1 MRVNPVKVKYQLREK
16 VKLRKKMQL
25 FVDDLT
31 VIDFSYLCKQRGIV
45 GESWIVDVLLDGSL
59 NEMSMVLD
67 FAVVKK
73 QIKAIIDNAVDH
85 KLVLPIQEQ
94 ALTLADSP
102 HNDGHQTI
110 DFISDVA
117 NYYLQSPACAFAPID
132 CLSITI
138 PAVTKHLTAII
149 MAELPANVKGLTLV
163 LRPEN
168 ILSDYYHYT
177 HGLKLHDGN
186 CQRIAHGHR
195 SKIKIFVDDERD
207 ATLEAAWCERWKDI
221 YIASEADRIPA
232 NDIQLS
238 ALAKNNLTPDHQYF
252 SYTAPQGR
260 FDIAVDS
267 RVLDVVD
274 CDSTVELL
282 ADFIA
287 RQLKKELANKTV
299 KVIAYEGVAKGAI
312 VSV

>member
-1 MRVNPVKVKYQLREK
+1 
-16 VKLRKKMQL
+16 MQL

-73 QIKAIIDNAVDH
+73 QIKAIIDDAVDH
-85 KLVLPIQEQ
+85 KLLLPIQEQ

-117 NYYLQSPACAFAPID
+117 SYYLQSPACAFASID
-132 CLSITI
+132 CLTI
-138 PAVTKHLTAII
+138 DIAAVTKHVTEII
-149 MAELPANVKGLTLV
+149 LAELPDNVQGLTLV
-163 LRPEN
+163 LRPEVIN
-168 ILSDYYHYT
+168 TDYYHYT

-195 SKIKIFVDDERD
+195 SKIQVLVDDKRD
-207 ATLEAAWCERWKDI
+207 AKLESAWCKRWKDI
-221 YIASEADRIPA
+221 YIASEADRVSRAEIE
-232 NDIQLS
+232 LS
-238 ALAKNNLTPDHQYF
+238 AQAMNNLTPDHQYF
-252 SYTAPQGR
+252 SYHAPQGR

-267 RVLDVVD
+267 KILDVVD

-282 ADFIA
+282 ADFIL
-287 RQLKKELANKTV
+287 RQIKADYPELVNNDV

-312 VSV
+312 VHG

>member
-1 MRVNPVKVKYQLREK
+1 
-16 VKLRKKMQL
+16 MQL

-73 QIKAIIDNAVDH
+73 QIKAIIDDAVDH
-85 KLVLPIQEQ
+85 KLLLPMQEKSVVLAQ
-94 ALTLADSP
+94 SS
-102 HNDGHQTI
+102 HNEGHQTV

-117 NYYLQSPACAFAPID
+117 SYYLQSPACAFAAID
-132 CLSITI
+132 CLTI
-138 PAVTKHLTAII
+138 NVPAVTKHLKAII
-149 MAELPANVKGLTLV
+149 LAELPSNVEGLTLV

-168 ILSDYYHYT
+168 IPTDYYHYT

-195 SKIKIFVDDERD
+195 SKIQILVDNIRNP
-207 ATLEAAWCERWKDI
+207 ALEAAWCKRWEDI
-221 YIASEADRIPA
+221 YIASEADRISV

-238 ALAKNNLTPDHQYF
+238 SQAMDNLTPDHQYF
-252 SYTAPQGR
+252 SYHAPQGR
-260 FDIAVDS
+260 FDIAVEAKI
-267 RVLDVVD
+267 LDVVD

-282 ADFIA
+282 ADFIL
-287 RQLKKELANKTV
+287 RQVKAEHPELSKNTI

-312 VSV
+312 VYG